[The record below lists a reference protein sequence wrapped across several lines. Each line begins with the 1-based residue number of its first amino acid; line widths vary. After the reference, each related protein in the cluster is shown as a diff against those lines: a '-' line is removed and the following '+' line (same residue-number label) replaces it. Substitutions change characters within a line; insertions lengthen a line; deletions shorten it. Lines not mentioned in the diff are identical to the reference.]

1 MADSSTASVQAVVVQ
16 SPRLMRP
23 MWMHSCVGGGGGGG
37 CGDPHFVALNQQTP
51 PCSSSSCGSGNN
63 NNNNNVV
70 PSFAPKTPC
79 EGGTTIAVTNN
90 NHNLCLLQPPSSSC
104 LEKKVVGSGVVAT
117 TTTTVV
123 VPDNRVRAP
132 FRLSNGKKSIGE
144 SDEKWVQEH
153 LGSTKKR
160 GKRKKVLL
168 EEHEGITHHDMEE
181 EEEEEEEE
189 EDTEEQAPLLRNYHR
204 NYFQQQLQPS
214 VRQDEEEE
222 PQRRRSSDYSC
233 SSTHVGRVPS
243 SEFQGNNNENKVQA
257 NILHVPIAADD
268 SLMRQQEDLGN
279 CKPRFHVG
287 FSTTLQQ
294 QEEKER
300 QQQQQQQ
307 RSQRRSFTASL
318 CPPTTQ
324 QDNGGGGTGVFAAKR
339 NVNSICSLRTSQRE
353 PEDAD
358 HRKSKMVCSSSVVK
372 PPSQSSLVMQEK
384 TVLPGSCCFLSSSSS
399 PQQMLQQ
406 QGGGVDP
413 GTPFPLRKEVRQQ
426 QQQGLLQELDPGSSS
441 SLLGMRTPQVVEGF
455 SGRIAGGSLYSSPL
469 GIPTPNPVVKSSS
482 SSSVGMMMM
491 ECGYHP
497 RGGGKGRRKASWEE
511 EEEEG
516 NMVFVEAG
524 GGSENERESIPLVC
538 SGSSKLHAVP
548 AYSPMPVAKQTVS
561 SSEPSLLLTL
571 NFSPMPPA
579 GSMGLSLKTST
590 AVLASPEED
599 WGKMLALSQTP
610 ATTLPAV
617 EVESTEHNLLGYQ
630 ERFIRLQAFLK
641 KCDDDEQDLLQALQS
656 LSAAARSGH
665 AVELETRALGLSLE
679 EVKEMDRLKM
689 LNVMGCGPTSRG
701 QHELGRVPT
710 GPWLPGISTTLESGH
725 QIRTKSSPQLSA
737 PMPAQFAVPH
747 FL

>member
-1 MADSSTASVQAVVVQ
+1 MEESSAASVQAVVVQ

-37 CGDPHFVALNQQTP
+37 GGCGDPHFVALNQQTP
-51 PCSSSSCGSGNN
+51 PCSSSCCGSGSN

-90 NHNLCLLQPPSSSC
+90 NHNVCLLQPPSSSC
-104 LEKKVVGSGVVAT
+104 LEKKVVSSGVVTT

-144 SDEKWVQEH
+144 SDERWVQEH
-153 LGSTKKR
+153 LGATKKR

-168 EEHEGITHHDMEE
+168 EEHEGITHHEMEE
-181 EEEEEEEE
+181 EEEEEEEG
-189 EDTEEQAPLLRNYHR
+189 TEEEAPLLRNYHR

-214 VRQDEEEE
+214 VRKDKEEE

-257 NILHVPIAADD
+257 NILHMPIAADD

-287 FSTTLQQ
+287 FTATLQQ
-294 QEEKER
+294 QEENER

-324 QDNGGGGTGVFAAKR
+324 QDNGGCGTGVFAAKR

-358 HRKSKMVCSSSVVK
+358 CRKSKMVCSSVVK
-372 PPSQSSLVMQEK
+372 PPSQSSLVVQEK

-406 QGGGVDP
+406 GGGGVDP
-413 GTPFPLRKEVRQQ
+413 GTPFPLRKEVQQQ

-441 SLLGMRTPQVVEGF
+441 SLLGMRTPQVVDGF

-482 SSSVGMMMM
+482 SSVGMMMM

-497 RGGGKGRRKASWEE
+497 RGGKGCRKASWEE

-516 NMVFVEAG
+516 NMAFVEAG
-524 GGSENERESIPLVC
+524 GSENGRESIPLAC

-590 AVLASPEED
+590 GQLIILWAASNACTPCRCHVQQQFSNILLLVFHLF
-599 WGKMLALSQTP
+599 WMLLLFRTAFSSQ
-610 ATTLPAV
+610 
-617 EVESTEHNLLGYQ
+617 NLLYVCWRLCQ
-630 ERFIRLQAFLK
+630 VWKPSFADLFNVTMFVTRFF
-641 KCDDDEQDLLQALQS
+641 
-656 LSAAARSGH
+656 
-665 AVELETRALGLSLE
+665 
-679 EVKEMDRLKM
+679 
-689 LNVMGCGPTSRG
+689 
-701 QHELGRVPT
+701 
-710 GPWLPGISTTLESGH
+710 
-725 QIRTKSSPQLSA
+725 
-737 PMPAQFAVPH
+737 
-747 FL
+747 

>member
-1 MADSSTASVQAVVVQ
+1 MADSSADSAQAVVVQ

-37 CGDPHFVALNQQTP
+37 GGGDPHFVALNQQTP
-51 PCSSSSCGSGNN
+51 PCSSSCGSGNN

-79 EGGTTIAVTNN
+79 EGGTTIAVANN

-104 LEKKVVGSGVVAT
+104 LEKKVVSSGVVTT

-132 FRLSNGKKSIGE
+132 FRLSNRKKSIGD

-153 LGSTKKR
+153 LGATEKR

-168 EEHEGITHHDMEE
+168 EEPEGITHHEME

-189 EDTEEQAPLLRNYHR
+189 EDTEEKAPLLRDYHR

-214 VRQDEEEE
+214 VRKDEDEE

-243 SEFQGNNNENKVQA
+243 SEFQGNNNENKIQA
-257 NILHVPIAADD
+257 NILHMPIAADG

-287 FSTTLQQ
+287 FTTTLQQ

-307 RSQRRSFTASL
+307 RSQRRFFTASL

-324 QDNGGGGTGVFAAKR
+324 QDNGGGGTGVFAAER
-339 NVNSICSLRTSQRE
+339 NVNSICSLRTFQRE
-353 PEDAD
+353 SEDAD
-358 HRKSKMVCSSSVVK
+358 RRKSKMVCSSSVVK
-372 PPSQSSLVMQEK
+372 PPSQSSLVVQEK
-384 TVLPGSCCFLSSSSS
+384 AVLPGSCCFLSSSSS

-413 GTPFPLRKEVRQQ
+413 GTPFPLQKEVQQ
-426 QQQGLLQELDPGSSS
+426 QRQQGLLQELDPGSSS

-455 SGRIAGGSLYSSPL
+455 SGRIAGGSLCSSPL

-482 SSSVGMMMM
+482 SSVGMMMM

-497 RGGGKGRRKASWEE
+497 RGVGKGHRKASW
-511 EEEEG
+511 EEEG

-524 GGSENERESIPLVC
+524 GGSENGRESVPLVC
-538 SGSSKLHAVP
+538 TGSSKLHAVP

-590 AVLASPEED
+590 GQLI
-599 WGKMLALSQTP
+599 
-610 ATTLPAV
+610 
-617 EVESTEHNLLGYQ
+617 NL
-630 ERFIRLQAFLK
+630 
-641 KCDDDEQDLLQALQS
+641 
-656 LSAAARSGH
+656 
-665 AVELETRALGLSLE
+665 
-679 EVKEMDRLKM
+679 
-689 LNVMGCGPTSRG
+689 
-701 QHELGRVPT
+701 
-710 GPWLPGISTTLESGH
+710 
-725 QIRTKSSPQLSA
+725 
-737 PMPAQFAVPH
+737 
-747 FL
+747 